1 MILDLILIVALI
13 VLVPTV
19 AWLAVDTWRLRRDV
33 DDAYLLIDDH
43 DRRISD
49 MEDQVET
56 ASETVSAPEGED
68 DDLPVPDVDEQLDVP
83 DYDAPTTP
91 TYRQENTNA

>member
-1 MILDLILIVALI
+1 MALDLILIVALI

-56 ASETVSAPEGED
+56 
-68 DDLPVPDVDEQLDVP
+68 PDATDAALNELRAEQD
-83 DYDAPTTP
+83 TP
-91 TYRQENTNA
+91 